1 MARVVIAQLSDV
13 HIPGAPAEQL
23 AGSNP
28 SDRLKSVLAVASR
41 RSSAVLLTGDLAA
54 TRGTDDEYRA
64 LRALVADVPV
74 PVWPVAGNHDEANR
88 LAALFGISGRNGRCD
103 YFVDHSGVR
112 VVVLDSSRDKLVG
125 GRLDAEQVDWL
136 DTVLGGASASLVAIH
151 HPCLAHDVVS
161 SPSMRLDDP
170 SLEAL
175 GSVIS
180 CHEVHAVI
188 GGHAHVPLVG
198 SFAGTTAIVAPST
211 AYEFGDRVDGR
222 PTYREGPL
230 QYFEHSWNDDGS
242 GFLSRLV
249 TVSDEV
255 WRPLA

>member
-13 HIPGAPAEQL
+13 HIPGTPAGRL

-28 SDRLKSVLAVASR
+28 SARLATALALASR
-41 RSSAVLLTGDLAA
+41 RSSAVILTGDLAA
-54 TRGTDDEYRA
+54 TRGTDGEYLA
-64 LRALVADVPV
+64 LRALVADASV

-88 LAALFGISGRNGRCD
+88 LAALFGITGRNGRCD

-125 GRLDAEQVDWL
+125 GRLDAEQIDWL
-136 DTVLGGASASLVAIH
+136 DNVLGDVRASLVAVH
-151 HPCLAHDVVS
+151 HPCLADDVVS

-175 GSVIS
+175 GAVIAR
-180 CHEVHAVI
+180 HEVHAVI

-198 SFAGTTAIVAPST
+198 SFAGTTAIVGPST
-211 AYEFGDRVDGR
+211 AYEFGDRLDGR
-222 PTYREGPL
+222 PMYREGPL

-255 WRPLA
+255 WHPLA